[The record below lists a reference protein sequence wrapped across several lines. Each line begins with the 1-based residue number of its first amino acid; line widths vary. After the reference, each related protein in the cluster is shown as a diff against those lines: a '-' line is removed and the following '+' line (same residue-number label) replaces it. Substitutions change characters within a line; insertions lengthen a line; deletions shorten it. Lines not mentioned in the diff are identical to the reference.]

1 MASKIRDVEN
11 KYPAF
16 SIIVNLL
23 YFTNQ
28 KDKSNA
34 KISEIV
40 KNVFGTEKVI
50 KTDEQI
56 VRNIIES
63 ISAFGV
69 DYYKNYPILKKDLTN
84 LAETTVNKDVLIDY
98 LFEMIGEYFLTGIE
112 SADRFYNKIKINNQ
126 KPLKKIIR
134 LYLDYMSFK
143 PKSVCEM
150 TFSDAIV
157 DIEQLI
163 FLVSERKEIMNK
175 IKDTEVK
182 SLIKE
187 WSDKIRESF
196 EQEFKEKPPFVE
208 DD

>member
-112 SADRFYNKIKINNQ
+112 SADLFYNKIKINNQ

>member
-63 ISAFGV
+63 ISASGV

-112 SADRFYNKIKINNQ
+112 SADLFYNKIKINNQ